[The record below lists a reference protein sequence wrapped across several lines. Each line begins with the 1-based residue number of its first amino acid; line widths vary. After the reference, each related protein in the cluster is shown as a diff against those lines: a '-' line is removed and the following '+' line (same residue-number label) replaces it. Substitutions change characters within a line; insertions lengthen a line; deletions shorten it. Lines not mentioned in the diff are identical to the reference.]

1 VSATGPGELLR
12 LGLVGEY
19 DVVVLRQRGR
29 EVAALV
35 GLEYQDQVR
44 VATALSELARELV
57 VLSSPATI
65 TLSPDGRAVL
75 AEMRSDPA
83 LRTVAAVVVTS
94 AELDDNERVTLG
106 ATAGM
111 LEKSQLST
119 PLLLAAAAQAT
130 RLIAGAP

>member
-19 DVVVLRQRGR
+19 DVVVLRQRRR
-29 EVAALV
+29 EVAAPV

>member
-1 VSATGPGELLR
+1 MLR